1 MANNGKGQINV
12 LPWRNH
18 QKNHSDTSWRKK
30 NQMQA
35 RHLGYHIQLRK
46 NTRMLWPLS
55 ETWMSWSPPS
65 LNNDGDGG
73 STGAEAILNKLLHR
87 QRWPLHHFPC
97 CDPVQHQLTIQTP
110 YPQRL
115 LPRYRRRLLQLLHV
129 IGLIHLDERSGRF
142 WACLVGVLDEFRK

>member
-97 CDPVQHQLTIQTP
+97 CDPVQHRLSRRHTRNGCFLTTAVASSSFSTWSDSYISMSAP
-110 YPQRL
+110 AGF
-115 LPRYRRRLLQLLHV
+115 
-129 IGLIHLDERSGRF
+129 GLAWWG
-142 WACLVGVLDEFRK
+142 C